1 MQTLRI
7 LFAVAC
13 IMLLPAA
20 AAHMLK
26 TDGDIGVLMH
36 VDPDDEPVAREPAT
50 FYFEIKD
57 RSGKFSSARCDCRL
71 RVLNE
76 GREVLHEAPAERTAQ
91 ANGAALAAAYTFAE
105 AGVYRVEL
113 HGVPAGDA
121 SFTAFSVPFDVR
133 VERNGAG
140 AGSPRVWRALA
151 VVLGA
156 GLLALA
162 AWAII
167 RVLRDMGS
175 RSP

>member
-1 MQTLRI
+1 MRGSRL
-7 LFAVAC
+7 LAAVAC
-13 IMLLPAA
+13 LLFFAVMA
-20 AAHMLK
+20 EGHMLK

-36 VDPDDEPVAREPAT
+36 VDPNDEPVAREPAT

-57 RSGKFSSARCDCRL
+57 RSNKFSAAQCDCRL
-71 RVLNE
+71 RVLE
-76 GREVLHEAPAERTAQ
+76 QGRELAERSAQ

-105 AGVYRVEL
+105 GGVYRVEL
-113 HGVPAGDA
+113 RGTPTGEAH
-121 SFTAFSVPFDVR
+121 FTAFSVPFDVR
-133 VERNGAG
+133 VEKNAALGAE
-140 AGSPRVWRALA
+140 SPRTWRALV

-162 AWAII
+162 AWAVI